1 MPINKKYL
9 FSCVALSL
17 FLCFSQIRASTMLTL
32 GGLGIY
38 LVLLGWACTQ
48 NQTLPILLFFLP
60 WSPLMRPSP
69 DSFSFYTF
77 GLVLSCGV
85 SMLRSRMKLKQYAL
99 VTGIL
104 VLFITLLSKLID
116 GNSLE
121 FSYIAFL
128 MMLVVLPAVK
138 QESGMG
144 TYDFYQLT
152 VFYSLGVIIAALCA
166 LQFAGYSNIARYIR
180 VDQYNVV
187 LRRSGFYGDANFYT
201 AQITAALGGCMVLL
215 LRERRLA
222 KTALLLVMAF
232 LLIYCGALS
241 GSKSF
246 ALVMACMVLVWLSN
260 LLRLQGRPWLKAV
273 LILALIIISVVVA
286 TSEIF
291 KDLVEVI
298 VVRFSRT
305 TDLDSFTTNRLG
317 LWESYINEI
326 FTDTKVFF
334 LGRGYTNVKINDR
347 GSHNTIIQMFHQ
359 FGILGAPFLIYWVSC
374 FLRDVPAG
382 WRSKG
387 ETRSYTL
394 VVILGVYLPWLAIDI
409 LFFDDFFL
417 LQWYAFMALY
427 ETSQPKKKT
436 LPRYPVPP
444 VTKPAGGTLRNTI
457 HE

>member
-1 MPINKKYL
+1 MSINKKYL
-9 FSCVALSL
+9 FSCISLSL

-60 WSPLMRPSP
+60 WSPLMRTSP
-69 DSFSFYTF
+69 DSLSFFTF
-77 GLVLSCGV
+77 GLVLSCGISV
-85 SMLRSRMKLKQYAL
+85 FRNGLHLKQYAL
-99 VTGIL
+99 LTGICVLL
-104 VLFITLLSKLID
+104 VTLVSKLLD

-128 MMLVVLPAVK
+128 MMLVVLPSVK
-138 QESGMG
+138 QETYRG

-152 VFYSLGVIIAALCA
+152 VFYALGVIIAALCA
-166 LQFAGYSNIARYIR
+166 MSYAGYANIAQYIR

-187 LRRSGFYGDANFYT
+187 LRRCGFYADPNFYT
-201 AQITAALGGCMVLL
+201 AQITAAVGGCMVLL
-215 LRERRLA
+215 LQETRRSR
-222 KTALLLVMAF
+222 TLLLLILTF
-232 LLIYCGALS
+232 LLIYCGAMS

-246 ALVMACMVLVWLSN
+246 ALVTASLVLVWLYN
-260 LLRLQGRPWLKAV
+260 LMRIRRRAGMKTILL
-273 LILALIIISVVVA
+273 LALAVIAAVVA
-286 TSEIF
+286 TSDMF
-291 KDLVEVI
+291 RDLIDVI

-305 TDLDSFTTNRLG
+305 TDLNSFTTDRLE
-317 LWESYINEI
+317 LWERYLGELFS
-326 FTDTKVFF
+326 DSKVFF

-347 GSHNTIIQMFHQ
+347 GSHNTIIQTFHQ
-359 FGILGAPFLIYWVSC
+359 FGIVGAPFLIYWLTC
-374 FLRDVPAG
+374 FLRDAPSG
-382 WRSKG
+382 WRKTK
-387 ETRSYTL
+387 ETRRNAL
-394 VVILGVYLPWLAIDI
+394 IVILGVYMPWLAIDI

-417 LQWYAFMALY
+417 LQWYAFMAMY

-436 LPRYPVPP
+436 LPRYPAPP

>member
-9 FSCVALSL
+9 FSCILLSL
-17 FLCFSQIRASTMLTL
+17 MLCFSQIRGSSVLILACL
-32 GGLGIY
+32 GAY
-38 LVLLGWACTQ
+38 LVMLGWACAHHM
-48 NQTLPILLFFLP
+48 TLPVLLYFMP
-60 WSPLMRPSP
+60 WSAIMRLSP
-69 DSFSFYTF
+69 ESYSFYTF
-77 GLVLSCGV
+77 GLVLSYGI
-85 SMLRSRMKLKQYAL
+85 SMFRGHLQLKQYAL
-99 VTGIL
+99 ISGI
-104 VLFITLLSKLID
+104 VILFMTLLSKLLD
-116 GNSLE
+116 GSRLE

-187 LRRSGFYGDANFYT
+187 LRRCGFYGDPNFYT
-201 AQITAALGGCMVLL
+201 AQITAALGGCMLL
-215 LRERRLA
+215 MLRETRRSRTLFLMILA
-222 KTALLLVMAF
+222 FCLV
-232 LLIYCGALS
+232 YCGALS

-246 ALVMACMVLVWLSN
+246 ALITVLIVLIWLYS
-260 LLRLQGRPWLKAV
+260 LLRLRNRPWLKAV
-273 LILALIIISVVVA
+273 LILALAGAVVVVA
-286 TSEIF
+286 TSELF
-291 KDLVEVI
+291 RDLIDVI

-305 TDLDSFTTNRLG
+305 TDLDSFTTNRIA
-317 LWESYINEI
+317 LWKIYFNEL

-334 LGRGYTNVKINDR
+334 LGRGFTNVKINNSA
-347 GSHNTIIQMFHQ
+347 SHNTIIQMFHQ
-359 FGILGAPFLIYWVSC
+359 FGILGAPFLIYWISC
-374 FLRDVPAG
+374 FLRDAPAG

-387 ETRSYTL
+387 ETRRYAL
-394 VVILGVYLPWLAIDI
+394 VVLIGVYLPWLAIDI

-417 LQWYAFMALY
+417 LQWYAFMAMY

-444 VTKPAGGTLRNTI
+444 VTEPTGGTLRNTI